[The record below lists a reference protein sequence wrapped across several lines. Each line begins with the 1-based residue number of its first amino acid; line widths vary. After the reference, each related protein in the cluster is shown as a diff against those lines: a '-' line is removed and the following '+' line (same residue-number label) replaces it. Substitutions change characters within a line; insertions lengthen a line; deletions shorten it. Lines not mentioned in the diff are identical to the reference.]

1 MKRNNICRIAALLL
15 CLALTASLLLGAAPS
30 DGDTEE
36 TAYETVVISTTD
48 ELLAF
53 AKNCVLDAWS
63 RDKQVLLTAD
73 LSLAGV
79 DFEPIP
85 GFGGLF
91 DGQGYTIS
99 GLTVTSSAAPSGL
112 FGQLLAGGTI
122 RNLTLEGTV
131 APSGDGSTAG
141 GLVGKNYGLI
151 DNCRFTGTVTAK
163 SGVGGLVGLNCA
175 GGTVADCVS
184 MGGVTGSSMTGGL
197 VGKNEGLIQ
206 RCENQSFVNIES
218 ADPNLNLEGLSL
230 RGLLSSAE
238 DYSLSLINVATD
250 TGGIAGYSSGTVIGC
265 VNLGTVGYPHIGY
278 NVGGV
283 IGRNA
288 GYAEQCRNEGE
299 VQGRRDIGGIAGQME
314 PLVSLV
320 LTEDTAQTLQSQL
333 SSLSYLLGVAAED
346 ARASSDASADQLSAI
361 AGTFAPILDAAYVS
375 EEPIEISQ
383 QLAEFM
389 GAFYGV
395 AGQLDDVSATL
406 HDGSQVLANDMQ
418 RVINQLSAVN
428 NTLTRAMGE
437 LNDLSGD
444 VLTDTSEENVDAV
457 TDGKVYR
464 CENSGSVYGDINVG
478 GIAGCMGVESSLDPE
493 GDTPRTLTAAMHR
506 EFEMKSIIQG
516 CVNRGD
522 ITAKKDCAGAICGS
536 MELGLIFGCE
546 GYGTA
551 ASESGNYIGGIVG
564 QTAGIVRNSHS
575 KCALSGGSYVGGIA
589 GAGTLNASTGVKS
602 TVAECRALVEI
613 RSYKQYAGAIA
624 GAESGDFIGNYFVSD
639 AFAGI
644 NRMNYLG
651 QAEPLS
657 YAQLLTLEDIP
668 DPFRELHLE
677 FRVDGQSVKSLTVPY
692 GEGFDSSVFPELPAR
707 EGYYGTW
714 DVSDLSVITFDTVVN
729 AVYVPSIA
737 SLRSAQERGAGRPI
751 FFVEG
756 AFREGDTLTA
766 TESEVTATLSA
777 ISGQPPTAVELLRSG
792 LRGRITHDTA
802 VTEQWHLTIPDDG
815 SASHTVRYVTVDESV
830 DGSDVYVR
838 TDSGWQKLACG
849 SFGSYL
855 TFPITGNEADIA
867 VVSTGQA
874 WWVYLIYALVIL
886 LALTL
891 LVLVIRAIRAA
902 LLRRRMRKAARK
914 AQGEAPAGSDGAEPR
929 QSGKAPRRKRSR
941 RERRLIAVV
950 SLLVVLLALGAVTLL
965 RSDARNG
972 LALLS
977 LVYKQTRG
985 DNVNVELSG
994 NLMIGDDT
1002 INSDF
1007 SAFRTRLGDD
1017 TVYCLQFHGA
1027 SLYYINGSLYLEN
1040 GKAFRVDYAMPSYL
1054 SMLKTILSLRD
1065 EIDISVHTENSKTI
1079 YTVEPHI
1086 KDSNAMLS
1094 LLFPAVSTRLDTIDT
1109 LKVDVVAWGGSIEE
1123 AHLVA
1128 DGTLEGAEAFSV
1140 DAVLRIAEPD
1150 PLGNTVPAAV
1160 KSALKDPQSA
1170 SDLELSDELVQ
1181 LLYGWAALN
1190 ARDPLAVNAQIR
1202 ADCGSLIIHDDLS
1215 YLRTV
1220 VNGTAISGVRSGGV
1234 TLFYSGGRVC
1244 GESGSAV
1251 GQLPAN
1257 LEQTGRLLDLAYQ
1270 TCVNS
1275 AVGCVKNG
1283 DSYVYTVTLSGD
1295 KLQDMILAI
1304 APQAER
1310 LSITPGFGSLEV
1322 QTENERIQ
1330 SVRLSCNGTLSVA
1343 LSTLDVSF
1351 GAELTLDDS
1360 VTEFHVPEAV
1370 VQALTEK

>member
-1 MKRNNICRIAALLL
+1 MKNNGYRIGVLLL
-15 CLALTASLLLGAAPS
+15 CLALTVSLLLGAAPA

-36 TAYETVVISTTD
+36 TVYETVVISTTD

-63 RDKQVLLTAD
+63 RDKQVLLNAD

-91 DGQGYTIS
+91 DGQGHTIS

-112 FGQLLAGGTI
+112 FGQLLSGGII
-122 RNLTLEGTV
+122 RDLTLEGTV

-141 GLVGKNYGLI
+141 GLVGKNDGLI
-151 DNCRFTGTVTAK
+151 QNCRFTGTVTAK
-163 SGVGGLVGLNCA
+163 SAVGGLVGLNGA
-175 GGTVADCVS
+175 GGTIADCVS
-184 MGGVTGSSMTGGL
+184 MGGVTGSSMTGGIA
-197 VGKNEGLIQ
+197 GKNEGLIQ
-206 RCENQSFVNIES
+206 HCENQSFVNIES
-218 ADPNLNLEGLSL
+218 ADPNLNLEGLNL

-250 TGGIAGYSSGTVIGC
+250 TGGITGYSSGTVIGC
-265 VNLGTVGYPHIGY
+265 VNRGTVGYPHIGY
-278 NVGGV
+278 NVGGI

-299 VQGRRDIGGIAGQME
+299 IQGRRDIGGIAGQME

-333 SSLSYLLGVAAED
+333 SSLSYLLGVTAED
-346 ARASSDASADQLSAI
+346 ARASSDASADRLSAI
-361 AGTFAPILDAAYVS
+361 AGTLAPILDAAYVS

-389 GAFYGV
+389 GAFYGIT
-395 AGQLDDVSATL
+395 GQLDDVSATL
-406 HDGSQVLANDMQ
+406 HDGSEVLANDMQ

-428 NTLTRAMGE
+428 STLTRAMGE

-464 CENSGSVYGDINVG
+464 CENSGSIYGDINVG

-506 EFEMKSIIQG
+506 EFEMKAILQA

-522 ITAKKDCAGAICGS
+522 ITAKKDCVGAICGS

-546 GYGTA
+546 GYGSA

-564 QTAGIVRNSHS
+564 QTAGVVRNSHS
-575 KCALSGGSYVGGIA
+575 KCALSGGSYVGGIT
-589 GAGTLNASTGVKS
+589 GAGSLNAGTGVKS

-613 RSYKQYAGAIA
+613 RSCRQYAGAIA
-624 GAESGDFIGNYFVSD
+624 GAESGDFIDNYFVSD
-639 AFAGI
+639 TFAGI

-651 QAEPLS
+651 KAEPLS
-657 YAQLLTLEDIP
+657 YTQLLTLADIP
-668 DPFRELHLE
+668 DAFRELRLE
-677 FRVDGQSVKSLTVPY
+677 FRIDGQTVKSLTVPY
-692 GEGFDSSVFPELPAR
+692 GEGFDGSVYPELPAR

-714 DVSDLSVITFDTVVN
+714 DIADLSAITFDTVVN
-729 AVYVPSIA
+729 AVYVPNIA
-737 SLRSAQERGAGRPI
+737 SLRSEQERGAGRPI

-766 TESEVTATLSA
+766 TESETSASLSE
-777 ISGQPPTAVELLRSG
+777 ISGQPPTAAELLRSG
-792 LRGRITHDTA
+792 LRGHITHDTA
-802 VTEQWHLTIPDDG
+802 ITEQWHLTIPDDG
-815 SASHTVRYVTVDESV
+815 SESHTVRYVTVDESV

-838 TDSGWQKLACG
+838 SGSGWQKLACG

-855 TFPITGNEADIA
+855 TFPVSGTEAEIA

-874 WWVYLIYALVIL
+874 WWVYLIYALVIF
-886 LALTL
+886 LALSL
-891 LVLVIRAIRAA
+891 LILVIRAIRAA
-902 LLRRRMRKAARK
+902 VLRRRIRKAARK
-914 AQGEAPAGSDGAEPR
+914 TQGDTPAGGGSTEQRPMDR
-929 QSGKAPRRKRSR
+929 APRRKRSR
-941 RERRLIAVV
+941 GERRLIAAV
-950 SLLVVLLALGAVTLL
+950 SVLLVLLSLGALTLL
-965 RSDARNG
+965 RSDTRNG

-977 LVYKQTRG
+977 LLYKQTSG
-985 DNVNVELSG
+985 DNVNLELSG
-994 NLMIGDDT
+994 NLVIGNDT
-1002 INSDF
+1002 VNSDF
-1007 SAFRTRLGDD
+1007 SAFKTRLGQDA
-1017 TVYCLQFHGA
+1017 VYCLQFHGA

-1040 GKAFRVDYAMPSYL
+1040 GRAFRVDYAMPSYP

-1065 EIDISVHTENSKTI
+1065 EIDISVHSENSKTI
-1079 YTVEPHI
+1079 YTVEPHS
-1086 KDSNAMLS
+1086 KDGNAILS

-1109 LKVDVVAWGGSIEE
+1109 LKVDVVAWGGGIEE

-1128 DGTLEGAEAFSV
+1128 GGTLEGAEAFSV
-1140 DAVLRIAEPD
+1140 DAVVRMAEPD

-1160 KSALKDPQSA
+1160 KSALKSPQNA
-1170 SDLELSDELVQ
+1170 SSLALSDELVQ

-1190 ARDPLAVNAQIR
+1190 TRDPLAVNAQIR
-1202 ADCGSLIIHDDLS
+1202 ADCGSLIINDDLR

-1220 VNGTAISGVRSGGV
+1220 VNGATISAVRAGGV
-1234 TLFYSGGRVC
+1234 TLYYAGGRVC
-1244 GESGSAV
+1244 GESGAAV
-1251 GQLPAN
+1251 GTLPVN
-1257 LEQTGRLLDLAYQ
+1257 LEQTGKLLDLAYQ
-1270 TCVNS
+1270 MCMNS
-1275 AVGCVKNG
+1275 AVDCVKNG
-1283 DSYVYTVTLSGD
+1283 DSCVYTVTLSGD
-1295 KLQDMILAI
+1295 KLEDMILAI

-1322 QTENERIQ
+1322 QTENERIS
-1330 SVRLSCNGTLSVA
+1330 SVKLSGSGTLSVA

-1351 GAELTLDDS
+1351 SADLTLDDS
-1360 VTEFHVPEAV
+1360 VTAFDVPDAV
-1370 VQALTEK
+1370 VQTLTEK